1 MPGVYISARV
11 RACTAMAAA
20 PAWADPA
27 PSYETLLGR
36 IGSPSDIARTVCFL
50 LLDAPYI
57 TGQIIPVDGGRTA
70 HL

>member
-1 MPGVYISARV
+1 MASRRGRSSGRKTASFSPEARQ
-11 RACTAMAAA
+11 AII
-20 PAWADPA
+20 DH
-27 PSYETLLGR
+27 TLLGR
-36 IGSPSDIARTVCFL
+36 VGSPSDIARTVCFL